1 MVTPMD
7 LPTELRD
14 FLVSRRARL
23 TPEAAGIQPFA
34 GRRRVPGLR
43 REETAFLAGVSV
55 EYYTK
60 FERGRVKGASE
71 EVVDAIARALRL
83 DEIEHEHLRNLA
95 RGTRRRNGGVHAP
108 SARRVPAGVQSVL
121 DALTVPA
128 LVQNERLDVLAANA
142 LGRALYPMEE
152 SGPEPFNSSRF
163 LFLDPRSHEFFRDRG
178 AVVRNNVAL
187 LHAAAA
193 KNPNDESLV
202 ALIGELSTRS
212 AEFRQAWADQ
222 NVLRY
227 RVGPKRYLHPLVG
240 ELDFTYE
247 TFTMPAYPGLTM
259 LVYNVEPRS
268 ATAEA
273 LRLLGSWTA
282 PDADGREAESGTT
295 GDSAVADPDEAA
307 EGRGRP

>member
-1 MVTPMD
+1 MD

-34 GRRRVPGLR
+34 GKRRVPGLR

-60 FERGRVKGASE
+60 FERGKVKGASE
-71 EVVDAIARALRL
+71 EVVDAIARALQL
-83 DEIEHEHLRNLA
+83 NEIEHEHLRNLA
-95 RGTRRRNGGVHAP
+95 QGTRRRTRQSHAP

-128 LVQNERLDVLAANA
+128 FVQNERLDILAANA
-142 LGRALYPMEE
+142 LGRALYPVEGGNK
-152 SGPEPFNSSRF
+152 SNLFNSSRF
-163 LFLDPRSHEFFRDRG
+163 LFLDPRSHDFFRDRG
-178 AVVRNNVAL
+178 LVVRNNVAL
-187 LHAAAA
+187 LHAAAV
-193 KNPNDESLV
+193 KNPNDESLIE
-202 ALIGELSTRS
+202 LIGELSTKS

-222 NVLRY
+222 DVLRY

-240 ELDFTYE
+240 EVDFTYE

-259 LVYNVEPRS
+259 LVYNVEPQS

-282 PDADGREAESGTT
+282 PNPDRQEAEPDT
-295 GDSAVADPDEAA
+295 ADDYADTDHDEAV
-307 EGRGRP
+307 ERRKRP

>member
-1 MVTPMD
+1 MD

-23 TPEAAGIQPFA
+23 TPEAAGMRPFA

-60 FERGRVKGASE
+60 FERGKVTGASE
-71 EVVDAIARALRL
+71 EVVDAIAGALRL
-83 DEIEHEHLRNLA
+83 DEIEHQHLRNLA
-95 RGTRRRNGGVHAP
+95 QGTRRRTGGTHTP
-108 SARRVPAGVQSVL
+108 SAHRVPAGVQSVL

-128 LVQNERLDVLAANA
+128 FVLNERLDILAANA
-142 LGRALYPMEE
+142 LGRALYPMEGGNE
-152 SGPEPFNSSRF
+152 SGLFNASRF
-163 LFLDPRSHEFFRDRG
+163 LFLDPRSHDFFRDRG
-178 AVVRNNVAL
+178 AVVRNKVAL
-187 LHAAAA
+187 LHAAAV
-193 KNPNDESLV
+193 KNPDDEGLI
-202 ALIGELSTRS
+202 ALIGELSTKS
-212 AEFRQAWADQ
+212 AEFRQAWAEQ

-227 RVGPKRYLHPLVG
+227 RAGPKRYLHPLVG

-247 TFTMPAYPGLTM
+247 TFTMPAHFGLTM

-282 PDADGREAESGTT
+282 PNPDRQGAESETT
-295 GDSAVADPDEAA
+295 DDRTVTDRSEAA
-307 EGRGRP
+307 EEQGRP

>member
-1 MVTPMD
+1 MD

-23 TPEAAGIQPFA
+23 TPEAAGMQPFA

-43 REETAFLAGVSV
+43 REEAAFLAGVSV

-60 FERGRVKGASE
+60 FERGKVKGASE
-71 EVVDAIARALRL
+71 EVVDAIARALQL

-95 RGTRRRNGGVHAP
+95 KGTRRRGRAHAP

-128 LVQNERLDVLAANA
+128 LVQNERLDILAANA
-142 LGRALYPMEE
+142 LGRALYPLEGGNE
-152 SGPEPFNSSRF
+152 SNLFNSSRF
-163 LFLDPRSHEFFRDRG
+163 LFLDPRSHDFFRDRG
-178 AVVRNNVAL
+178 LVVRNNVAL
-187 LHAAAA
+187 LHAAAV
-193 KNPNDESLV
+193 KNPNDESLI
-202 ALIGELSTRS
+202 ALIGELSTKS
-212 AEFRQAWADQ
+212 AEFREAWADQ
-222 NVLRY
+222 DVLRY

-259 LVYNVEPRS
+259 LVYNVEPQS

-282 PDADGREAESGTT
+282 PNPDRQGAGSDTTDDHADT
-295 GDSAVADPDEAA
+295 DPDEPA
-307 EGRGRP
+307 EEQGRT